1 MTWCVV
7 ELGSGYSRLTNIN
20 IIFAKLKQLRGRVP
34 DHNLLRGVPNI
45 RGAQYVQRKGNSVNR
60 YPKK

>member
-1 MTWCVV
+1 MCLVSV
-7 ELGSGYSRLTNIN
+7 EPMDRSLNIK
-20 IIFAKLKQLRGRVP
+20 FAKLKQLRGRVP
-34 DHNLLRGVPNI
+34 DHNLPRGVPNI